1 MPALQEKPQ
10 RRKERC
16 RDSSRALMAC
26 AAFGTWGTGPS
37 VLRVNR
43 IACATGRQRCR
54 HWGRLT
60 VGARAD
66 TLFTSKRGARN
77 GADERREWRIEREMK
92 IIVADKISGR
102 GFALLREEGWDVM
115 TPAAGALAAELATA
129 DGLVVRSA
137 TKVTAELLEQAPKLR
152 VVGRAGVGVDNI
164 DVEAAT
170 HRGILVMNTPGGNA
184 VSVAEHTFA
193 LMLAMARSVR
203 KSNASIHA
211 GRWEK
216 SGAAGTEL
224 RGKTLGLVGLGRV
237 GTEVARR
244 ARGLEMKVLAH
255 DPYVTP
261 AAAREVEVELVT
273 LDELLKRADVISLHT
288 SLSPATEKMF
298 GAAVFAKMKRGT
310 RLVNCARGEL
320 IDEAALAEALRSG
333 QLAGAAVDTFAQ
345 EPPTNSPLLG
355 LANLIA
361 TPHIAGSTAEAQEEV
376 GTQIAQ
382 QVRDYLAEGL
392 IRNAVNM
399 PALSAEQYR
408 RLRPYLELGERLG
421 ALVAQA
427 TPSRSFSRIRI
438 RYAGE
443 PAELGSHVV
452 RSAVLVGVLNCVLD
466 EKVNLVNASEAAAAR
481 GIVVE
486 ETTRRRERG
495 FPNTLEV
502 AAGDDGREF
511 TVEGTVGL
519 DAKPRILSLDG
530 IELEAP
536 LEGTLLLTRNRDVP
550 GVIGQIGTALGN
562 LGVNIA
568 TFALGRREA
577 VLGAEAIALV
587 RLDGAVDES
596 IAQSIRAIPSITDA
610 RLMRLGESSKS
621 KTLTSSPA
629 R

>member
-1 MPALQEKPQ
+1 
-10 RRKERC
+10 
-16 RDSSRALMAC
+16 
-26 AAFGTWGTGPS
+26 
-37 VLRVNR
+37 
-43 IACATGRQRCR
+43 
-54 HWGRLT
+54 
-60 VGARAD
+60 
-66 TLFTSKRGARN
+66 
-77 GADERREWRIEREMK
+77 MK
-92 IIVADKISGR
+92 IIVADKISER
-102 GFALLREEGWDVM
+102 GFALLREAGWDVV
-115 TPAAGALAAELATA
+115 TPAAGALAGELATA

-193 LMLAMARSVR
+193 LMLAMARSVPQ
-203 KSNASIHA
+203 SNASIHA

-288 SLSPATEKMF
+288 SLSAATEKMF
-298 GAAVFAKMKRGT
+298 GAAAFAKMKRGA

-320 IDEAALAEALRSG
+320 IDEAALAEALKSG
-333 QLAGAAVDTFAQ
+333 QLAAAAVDTFAE
-345 EPPTNSPLLG
+345 EPPKNSPLIG

-376 GTQIAQ
+376 GTAVAQ
-382 QVRDYLAEGL
+382 QVRDYLADGL

-399 PALSAEQYR
+399 PALSPEQYR
-408 RLRPYLELGERLG
+408 RLRPYIDLGERLG
-421 ALVAQA
+421 ALIAQA
-427 TPSRSFSRIRI
+427 APSPSFSRIRI

-443 PAELGSHVV
+443 AAELGSHVV
-452 RSAVLVGVLNCVLD
+452 RSAVLSGILNCVLA
-466 EKVNLVNASEAAAAR
+466 EKVNLVNASAAAAER
-481 GIVVE
+481 GLIVE

-495 FPNTLEV
+495 FPNTVEV
-502 AAGDDGREF
+502 AVADGGHVGEHCGSGGEQGVRDRHDRELS
-511 TVEGTVGL
+511 VEGTVVSDGS
-519 DAKPRILSLDG
+519 PRILSLDG
-530 IELEAP
+530 IGLEAP

-568 TFALGRREA
+568 TFALGRRSP
-577 VLGAEAIALV
+577 VHGAEAVAMV
-587 RLDGAVDES
+587 RLDGAVSES
-596 IAQSIRAIPSITDA
+596 VAEKIREIPSITEA
-610 RLMRLGESSKS
+610 RLIRLPDAPK
-621 KTLTSSPA
+621 A
-629 R
+629 RQ